1 MLHAVCRLR
10 QGERWGSWNMPGN
23 HAVKLLCCLLA
34 VPLVGCVGEQ
44 LAAVPA
50 PGTSIIGAWKLNP
63 ATSDDPQKVI
73 DKMREEAR
81 QRINRHTTQQLPMQR
96 PGTRGGG
103 MGGTSQGDTQDG
115 TQQDS
120 AQQDASAPA
129 GHPRD
134 PLRNSQMMNVL
145 AAALARGDFL
155 SVRDKAGEVVFDYGA
170 SQRSFTP
177 GQHSVVSAEG
187 GVGDQ
192 VSGWSGHDYVINIRA
207 QMGPD
212 VAERYALSPDGRHL
226 IEKLRIGPAELPTVN
241 LTRVYD
247 PTNEA
252 APRQL
257 PTGD

>member
-1 MLHAVCRLR
+1 
-10 QGERWGSWNMPGN
+10 MPGN
-23 HAVKLLCCLLA
+23 HAVKFLCWLLA
-34 VPLVGCVGEQ
+34 VTLVGCVGEQ

-50 PGTSIIGAWKLNP
+50 PGISIIGAWKLNP

-81 QRINRHTTQQLPMQR
+81 QRINRHTTQQQLPMQR
-96 PGTRGGG
+96 PGARGG
-103 MGGTSQGDTQDG
+103 MGGPYQGDTQDSM
-115 TQQDS
+115 QQDT
-120 AQQDASAPA
+120 PTP
-129 GHPRD
+129 GHPLD

-155 SVRDKAGEVVFDYGA
+155 SVRNKAGEVVFDYGS

-192 VSGWSGHDYVINIRA
+192 TSGWSGRGYVITVRA

-212 VAERYALSPDGRHL
+212 VTEHYAVSADGKHL
-226 IEKLRIGPAELPTVN
+226 IEKLRIGPAELPAVD

-247 PTNEA
+247 PTNET